1 MANIELARAYVTIV
15 PSMEG
20 AQQAITEGLTGASV
34 EAGSSA
40 GSQAGSSFGTSF
52 GGVLRTTGAIVA
64 GVTGAM
70 ATGIAAGTG
79 ALVSFTSSGAAYAD
93 EVLTMSTNT
102 HIATDE
108 LQAYM
113 YAAELVDVST
123 ETMTS
128 SMARN
133 IRSMN
138 SAAEGTGEVAEAYEA
153 LGLSVTDADGNLRD
167 SQEVYWEAIDALGEI
182 DDATQRDALSMTLF
196 GRGAQDL
203 NSLIEVGSEGMAEY
217 AAQAEEAGAILSED
231 TLQQFGEFDDV
242 MQQVGGGVD
251 AAKNAL
257 GTVLLPVLTELG
269 TEGTGLLGEFTTGI
283 LAANG
288 DMGMIAQTIEGLLP
302 QVAGLINEFLPTIIS
317 LGGSVIS
324 TLITVLLGN
333 LGLILS
339 TAGELLMALCTGIL
353 QQLPSLIP
361 VAIDLVME
369 LVNFILDAN
378 NLSMIINAAIQIV
391 LAVANGLAENLATL
405 IPSVVSAILT
415 ICETL
420 TNPDMIVQLVDAA
433 LHIIIA
439 LGEGLVMAIPTL
451 IEQIPTILVNIIEAF
466 AQLGPMLLSEAAEW
480 GGDLI
485 EGLVSGIS
493 NGISYVQDA
502 VAGVAQGIR
511 DFIGFSEPE
520 KGPLSNFHTYMPD
533 MFDLLTEG
541 VEDGTPEFEAT
552 LNRTLSMPTL
562 GGTAAIAEGYGSFG
576 GGSEMM
582 TPVNIFIGQE
592 KLDTIMLRSSQN
604 ATYRR
609 GG

>member
-15 PSMEG
+15 PSMQDSQET
-20 AQQAITEGLTGASV
+20 ITEALTGASE

-40 GSQAGSSFGTSF
+40 GSQAGKSFGTSF
-52 GGVLRTTGAIVA
+52 GGVLQATGAIVA

-70 ATGIAAGTG
+70 AAGIAAGTG
-79 ALVSFTSSGAAYAD
+79 ALVSFTQGGAAYAD

-138 SAAEGTGEVAEAYEA
+138 SAAEGTGAAAEAYES
-153 LGLSVTDADGNLRD
+153 LGVSVTDADGNLRD
-167 SQEVYWEAIDALGEI
+167 SQEVYWELIDALGTVE
-182 DDATQRDALSMTLF
+182 DSTERDALSMQIF
-196 GRGAQDL
+196 GRSAQDL
-203 NSLIEVGSEGMAEY
+203 NSLIAVGSEGMAEY

-231 TLQQFGEFDDV
+231 TLGAFGEFDDV
-242 MQQVGGGVD
+242 LQQVDSGVS

-257 GTVLLPVLTELG
+257 GTVLLPVLTQLG
-269 TEGTGLLGEFTTGI
+269 GEGVGLLGEFTNGI

-288 DMGMIAQTIEGLLP
+288 DMDMIAQTIKGLLP

-324 TLITVLLGN
+324 TLITVILSN

-339 TAGELLMALCTGIL
+339 TAGELLMTLCTGIL
-353 QQLPSLIP
+353 QQIPSLIP

-369 LVNFILDAN
+369 LVNFILDGN
-378 NLSMIINAAIQIV
+378 NLIMIIDSAIQLILALVDGISLALPRLIPAAVGAVTQVATSLIDNIDQLLPAAVELCLAIGLGMIAAI
-391 LAVANGLAENLATL
+391 
-405 IPSVVSAILT
+405 
-415 ICETL
+415 
-420 TNPDMIVQLVDAA
+420 PDMIAMIAQIGWSIINELV
-433 LHIIIA
+433 
-439 LGEGLVMAIPTL
+439 E
-451 IEQIPTILVNIIEAF
+451 
-466 AQLGPMLLSEAAEW
+466 LGPSLSEAALTW
-480 GGDLI
+480 GADLI
-485 EGLVSGIS
+485 QSFVDGIS
-493 NGISYVQDA
+493 GSIGRLRDA
-502 VAGVAQGIR
+502 VSNIADEVRAYL
-511 DFIGFSEPE
+511 GFSEPE
-520 KGPLSNFHTYMPD
+520 RGPLSNFHTYAPD
-533 MFDLLTEG
+533 MIDLFNEG
-541 VEDGTPEFEAT
+541 LEDSSPELEAT
-552 LNRTLSMPTL
+552 LNRTLSMPAL
-562 GGTAAIAEGYGSFG
+562 GVAAALDEGYGSFG
-576 GGSEMM
+576 GGSEVM

-592 KLDTIMLRSSQN
+592 KLDTIMLRSAQN

>member
-20 AQQAITEGLTGASV
+20 AQQAITDGLTGASA

-40 GSQAGSSFGTSF
+40 GSQAGNSFGTSF

-70 ATGIAAGTG
+70 ATGIAVGTG

-123 ETMTS
+123 ETMTN

-153 LGLSVTDADGNLRD
+153 LGVSVTDADGNLRD

-242 MQQVGGGVD
+242 MQEVGSGVD

-269 TEGTGLLGEFTTGI
+269 TEGAGLLGEFTTGI

-288 DMGMIAQTIEGLLP
+288 DMDMIAQTIEGLLP

-324 TLITVLLGN
+324 TLITVLLSN

-339 TAGELLMALCTGIL
+339 TAGELLMTLCTGIL
-353 QQLPSLIP
+353 QQIPSLIP

-369 LVNFILDAN
+369 LVNFILDSN

-391 LAVANGLAENLATL
+391 LAVANGIAGNLATL
-405 IPSVVSAILT
+405 IPSIVSAILT

-433 LHIIIA
+433 LRIIVA
-439 LGEGLVMAIPTL
+439 LGEGLVMAIPVL
-451 IEQIPTILVNIIEAF
+451 IEQIPTILINIIEAF
-466 AQLGPMLLSEAAEW
+466 AQLAPMLLSEAAEW

-520 KGPLSNFHTYMPD
+520 KGPLSNFHTFMPD

-541 VEDGTPEFEAT
+541 VEDGAPEFEAT

-562 GGTAAIAEGYGSFG
+562 GGAAAIAEGYGSFG
-576 GGSEMM
+576 GGSEVM

-592 KLDTIMLRSSQN
+592 KLDTIMLRSAQN
-604 ATYRR
+604 STYRR

>member
-1 MANIELARAYVTIV
+1 MANEVARAYVLIV

-20 AQQAITEGLTGASV
+20 ARDAISEELTGASE

-70 ATGIAAGTG
+70 AAGIAAGTG

-123 ETMTS
+123 ETMTN

-153 LGLSVTDADGNLRD
+153 LGVSVTDADGNLRD

-217 AAQAEEAGAILSED
+217 AAQAEEAGAILGED

-242 MQQVGGGVD
+242 MQNVGSGVD

-269 TEGTGLLGEFTTGI
+269 TEGVGLLGEFTTGI

-288 DMGMIAQTIEGLLP
+288 DMDMIAQTIEGLLP
-302 QVAGLINEFLPTIIS
+302 QV
-317 LGGSVIS
+317 
-324 TLITVLLGN
+324 
-333 LGLILS
+333 
-339 TAGELLMALCTGIL
+339 
-353 QQLPSLIP
+353 
-361 VAIDLVME
+361 
-369 LVNFILDAN
+369 
-378 NLSMIINAAIQIV
+378 
-391 LAVANGLAENLATL
+391 
-405 IPSVVSAILT
+405 
-415 ICETL
+415 
-420 TNPDMIVQLVDAA
+420 
-433 LHIIIA
+433 
-439 LGEGLVMAIPTL
+439 
-451 IEQIPTILVNIIEAF
+451 
-466 AQLGPMLLSEAAEW
+466 
-480 GGDLI
+480 
-485 EGLVSGIS
+485 
-493 NGISYVQDA
+493 
-502 VAGVAQGIR
+502 
-511 DFIGFSEPE
+511 
-520 KGPLSNFHTYMPD
+520 
-533 MFDLLTEG
+533 
-541 VEDGTPEFEAT
+541 
-552 LNRTLSMPTL
+552 
-562 GGTAAIAEGYGSFG
+562 
-576 GGSEMM
+576 
-582 TPVNIFIGQE
+582 
-592 KLDTIMLRSSQN
+592 RSDQ
-604 ATYRR
+604 
-609 GG
+609 

>member
-20 AQQAITEGLTGASV
+20 SQETITGALTGASA

-40 GSQAGSSFGTSF
+40 GSQAGNSFGTSF

-70 ATGIAAGTG
+70 AAGIAAGTG
-79 ALVSFTSSGAAYAD
+79 ALASFTTSGAAYAD

-123 ETMTS
+123 ETMTN

-153 LGLSVTDADGNLRD
+153 LGVSVTDADGNLRD

-217 AAQAEEAGAILSED
+217 AAQAEEAGAVLSED

-242 MQQVGGGVD
+242 MQEVGSGVD

-269 TEGTGLLGEFTTGI
+269 TEGTGLLGQFTTGI

-288 DMGMIAQTIEGLLP
+288 DMGMIAQAIEGLMP

-317 LGGSVIS
+317 LGSSVIS
-324 TLITVLLGN
+324 TLISVILSN

-339 TAGELLMALCTGIL
+339 TAGELLMTLCTGIL
-353 QQLPSLIP
+353 QQIPSLIP

-369 LVNFILDAN
+369 LVNFILN
-378 NLSMIINAAIQIV
+378 NLGMILDAAIQIV
-391 LAVANGLAENLATL
+391 IAVANGIANNLATL
-405 IPSVVSAILT
+405 IPSIVSAILT

-433 LHIIIA
+433 LRIIVA
-439 LGEGLVMAIPTL
+439 LGEGLVMAIPVL
-451 IEQIPTILVNIIEAF
+451 IEQIPTILTNIIEAF
-466 AQLGPMLLSEAAEW
+466 AQLAPMLLSEAAEW

-520 KGPLSNFHTYMPD
+520 KGPLSNFHTFMPD

-541 VEDGTPEFEAT
+541 VEEGTPEFEAT

-562 GGTAAIAEGYGSFG
+562 GGTAAIAGGYGSFG
-576 GGSEMM
+576 GGSEVM

-592 KLDTIMLRSSQN
+592 KLDTIMLRSAQN
-604 ATYRR
+604 TTYRR

>member
-20 AQQAITEGLTGASV
+20 AQQAITEGLTGASG

-40 GSQAGSSFGTSF
+40 GSQAGNSFGTSF
-52 GGVLRTTGAIVA
+52 GGVLGTTGAIVA

-70 ATGIAAGTG
+70 AAGVAAGTG

-123 ETMTS
+123 ETLTS

-153 LGLSVTDADGNLRD
+153 LGISVTDADGNLRD
-167 SQEVYWEAIDALGEI
+167 SQEVYWQAIDALGEI

-203 NSLIEVGSEGMAEY
+203 NSLIAVGSEGMAEY

-231 TLQQFGEFDDV
+231 TLGAFGEFDNV
-242 MQQVGGGVD
+242 LQQVDSGVS

-257 GTVLLPVLTELG
+257 GTVLLPVLTQLG
-269 TEGTGLLGEFTTGI
+269 GEGVGLLGEFTNGI

-288 DMGMIAQTIEGLLP
+288 DMDMIAQTIEGLLP
-302 QVAGLINEFLPTIIS
+302 QVEGLINEFLPTIIS
-317 LGGSVIS
+317 LGGSVVS
-324 TLITVLLGN
+324 TLIAAVLSN

-339 TAGELLMALCTGIL
+339 TAGELLMTLCTGIL
-353 QQLPSLIP
+353 QQLPSLAPI
-361 VAIDLVME
+361 ASNLVVG
-369 LVNFILDAN
+369 LVEFILT
-378 NLSMIINAAIQIV
+378 NLPLIIDSAIQIV
-391 LAVANGLAENLATL
+391 VAVVNGISLALPRL
-405 IPSVVSAILT
+405 IPAAVSAVTQVATALIDSIDLILPAA
-415 ICETL
+415 IELCL
-420 TNPDMIVQLVDAA
+420 AIGLGMVAAIPDMIAMLPQIGWAIVTELVELGPALAEAA
-433 LHIIIA
+433 L
-439 LGEGLVMAIPTL
+439 T
-451 IEQIPTILVNIIEAF
+451 
-466 AQLGPMLLSEAAEW
+466 W
-480 GGDLI
+480 GADLI
-485 EGLVSGIS
+485 QSFIDGIS
-493 NGISYVQDA
+493 AGIGRVRDA
-502 VAGVAQGIR
+502 VSNIADEVRAYL
-511 DFIGFSEPE
+511 GFSEPE
-520 KGPLSNFHTYMPD
+520 RGPLSNFHTYMPD

-541 VEDGTPEFEAT
+541 VEDGAPGFEAT
-552 LNRTLSMPTL
+552 LNRTLSMPAL
-562 GGTAAIAEGYGSFG
+562 GGAALDEGYGSFG
-576 GGSEMM
+576 GGSEVM

-592 KLDTIMLRSSQN
+592 KLDTIMLRSAQN
-604 ATYRR
+604 STYRR

>member
-15 PSMEG
+15 PSMQGSQET
-20 AQQAITEGLTGASV
+20 ITEALTGASA

-40 GSQAGSSFGTSF
+40 GSQAGNSFGTSF

-70 ATGIAAGTG
+70 AAGIAAGTG
-79 ALVSFTSSGAAYAD
+79 ALVSFTQSGAAYAD

-102 HIATDE
+102 HIATDD

-138 SAAEGTGEVAEAYEA
+138 SAAEGTGAAAEAYEA
-153 LGLSVTDADGNLRD
+153 LGVSVTDADGNLRD
-167 SQEVYWEAIDALGEI
+167 SQEVYWELIDALGTVE
-182 DDATQRDALSMTLF
+182 DSTERDALSMQIF
-196 GRGAQDL
+196 GRSAQDL
-203 NSLIEVGSEGMAEY
+203 NSLIAVGSEGMAEY
-217 AAQAEEAGAILSED
+217 ATQAEEAGVILSED
-231 TLQQFGEFDDV
+231 TLGAFGEFDDV
-242 MQQVGGGVD
+242 MQQVGSGVS

-257 GTVLLPVLTELG
+257 GTVLLPVLTQLG
-269 TEGTGLLGEFTTGI
+269 GEGVGLLGEFTNGI

-324 TLITVLLGN
+324 TLITVLLSN

-339 TAGELLMALCTGIL
+339 TAGELLMTLCTGIL
-353 QQLPSLIP
+353 QQIPSLIP

-369 LVNFILDAN
+369 LVNFILDSN

-391 LAVANGLAENLATL
+391 LAVANGIAGNLATL
-405 IPSVVSAILT
+405 IPSIVSAILT

-433 LHIIIA
+433 LRIIVA
-439 LGEGLVMAIPTL
+439 LGEGLVMAIPVL
-451 IEQIPTILVNIIEAF
+451 IEQIPTILTNIIEAF
-466 AQLGPMLLSEAAEW
+466 AQLAPMLLSEAAEW

-485 EGLVSGIS
+485 EGLVLGIS

-520 KGPLSNFHTYMPD
+520 RGPLSNFHTYMPD

-541 VEDGTPEFEAT
+541 VEEGAPGFEAT

-576 GGSEMM
+576 GGAEMV

-592 KLDTIMLRSSQN
+592 KLDTIMLRSAQN
-604 ATYRR
+604 STYRR

>member
-40 GSQAGSSFGTSF
+40 GSQAGNSFGTSF
-52 GGVLRTTGAIVA
+52 GGVLKTTGAVVA

-79 ALVSFTSSGAAYAD
+79 ALVSFTQGGAAYAD

-102 HIATDE
+102 NIATDK

-123 ETMTS
+123 ETLTS

-153 LGLSVTDADGNLRD
+153 LGISVTDADGNLRD
-167 SQEVYWEAIDALGEI
+167 SQEVYWQAIDALGEI

-203 NSLIEVGSEGMAEY
+203 NSLIAVGSEGMAEY
-217 AAQAEEAGAILSED
+217 AAQAEEAGAVLSED
-231 TLQQFGEFDDV
+231 TLQRFGEFDNV
-242 MQQVGGGVD
+242 MQTVGSGVD

-257 GTVLLPVLTELG
+257 GTALLPVLTQLG
-269 TEGTGLLGEFTTGI
+269 GEGVGLLGEFTTGI

-288 DMGMIAQTIEGLLP
+288 DMNMIAQTVEGLLP
-302 QVAGLINEFLPTIIS
+302 QVGGLINEFLPTIIS
-317 LGGSVIS
+317 LGGSIIS
-324 TLITVLLGN
+324 TLITAVLSN
-333 LGLILS
+333 LGSILS
-339 TAGELLMALCTGIL
+339 TAGELLMTLCTGIL
-353 QQLPSLIP
+353 QQLPSLAPIA
-361 VAIDLVME
+361 VDLVVS
-369 LVNFILDAN
+369 LVEFILAN
-378 NLSMIINAAIQIV
+378 LPLIIDSAIQIIV
-391 LAVANGLAENLATL
+391 AVVNGISLALPRL
-405 IPSVVSAILT
+405 IPAAVGAVTQIVTSLIDSIDLILPAAIELCLA
-415 ICETL
+415 IGL
-420 TNPDMIVQLVDAA
+420 GMVAAIPDMIAMLPQIGWAIITELVELGPALAEAASTWGADLIQSFVDGITGGIGRVRDA
-433 LHIIIA
+433 
-439 LGEGLVMAIPTL
+439 V
-451 IEQIPTILVNIIEAF
+451 VNIADE
-466 AQLGPMLLSEAAEW
+466 
-480 GGDLI
+480 
-485 EGLVSGIS
+485 VR
-493 NGISYVQDA
+493 SYL
-502 VAGVAQGIR
+502 
-511 DFIGFSEPE
+511 GFSEPE

-541 VEDGTPEFEAT
+541 VEEGTPEFEAT

-562 GGTAAIAEGYGSFG
+562 GGTAALAEGYGSFG

-592 KLDTIMLRSSQN
+592 KLDTIMLRSAQN
-604 ATYRR
+604 STYRR

>member
-15 PSMEG
+15 PSMQGSQET
-20 AQQAITEGLTGASV
+20 ITEALTGASA

-40 GSQAGSSFGTSF
+40 GSQAGNSFGTSF
-52 GGVLRTTGAIVA
+52 GGVLRTTGAIIA

-70 ATGIAAGTG
+70 AAGIAAGTG
-79 ALVSFTSSGAAYAD
+79 ALVSFTQSGAAYAD

-102 HIATDE
+102 HIATDD

-138 SAAEGTGEVAEAYEA
+138 SAAEGTGAAAEAYEA
-153 LGLSVTDADGNLRD
+153 LGVSVTDADGNLRD
-167 SQEVYWEAIDALGEI
+167 SQEVYWELIDALGTVE
-182 DDATQRDALSMTLF
+182 DSTERDALSMQIF
-196 GRGAQDL
+196 GRSAQDL
-203 NSLIEVGSEGMAEY
+203 NSLIAVGSEGMAEY
-217 AAQAEEAGAILSED
+217 AAQAEEAGAVLSED

-242 MQQVGGGVD
+242 MQEVGSGVD

-269 TEGTGLLGEFTTGI
+269 TEGTGLLGQFTTGI
-283 LAANG
+283 LDANG
-288 DMGMIAQTIEGLLP
+288 DMDMIAQTIEGLLP

-324 TLITVLLGN
+324 TLITVILSN

-339 TAGELLMALCTGIL
+339 TAGELLMTLCTGIL
-353 QQLPSLIP
+353 QQIPSLIP

-369 LVNFILDAN
+369 LVNFILN
-378 NLSMIINAAIQIV
+378 NLGMILDAAIQIV
-391 LAVANGLAENLATL
+391 IAVANGIANNLATL
-405 IPSVVSAILT
+405 IPSIVSAILT

-433 LHIIIA
+433 LRIIIA
-439 LGEGLVMAIPTL
+439 LGEGLVMAIPVL
-451 IEQIPTILVNIIEAF
+451 IEQIPTILTNIIEAF
-466 AQLGPMLLSEAAEW
+466 AQLAPMLLSEAAEW

-520 KGPLSNFHTYMPD
+520 RGPLSNFHTYMPD

-541 VEDGTPEFEAT
+541 VEDGAPEFNAT
-552 LNRTLSMPTL
+552 LSRTLSMPNL
-562 GGTAAIAEGYGSFG
+562 GGTAALAEGYGSFG
-576 GGSEMM
+576 GGSEIM

-592 KLDTIMLRSSQN
+592 KLDTIMLRSAQN

>member
-15 PSMEG
+15 PSMQGSQET
-20 AQQAITEGLTGASV
+20 ITEALTGASV

-40 GSQAGSSFGTSF
+40 GSQAGNSFGTSF
-52 GGVLRTTGAIVA
+52 GGVLRTTGGIVA

-70 ATGIAAGTG
+70 AAGIAAGTG
-79 ALVSFTSSGAAYAD
+79 ALVSFTTGGAAYAD

-153 LGLSVTDADGNLRD
+153 LGVSVTDADGNLRD
-167 SQEVYWEAIDALGEI
+167 SQEVYWQAIDALGEI

-217 AAQAEEAGAILSED
+217 ATQAEEAGAILSED

-242 MQQVGGGVD
+242 MQEVGSGVD

-269 TEGTGLLGEFTTGI
+269 TEGTGLLGQFTTGI

-288 DMGMIAQTIEGLLP
+288 DMGMITQTIEGLLP

-317 LGGSVIS
+317 IGSSVIS
-324 TLITVLLGN
+324 TLITVILGN

-339 TAGELLMALCTGIL
+339 TAGELLMTLCTGIL
-353 QQLPSLIP
+353 QQIPSLIP

-369 LVNFILDAN
+369 LVNFILN
-378 NLSMIINAAIQIV
+378 NLGMILDAAIQIV
-391 LAVANGLAENLATL
+391 IAVANGIADNLATL
-405 IPSVVSAILT
+405 IPSIVSAILT

-433 LHIIIA
+433 LRIMVA
-439 LGEGLVMAIPTL
+439 LGEGLVMAIPVL

-466 AQLGPMLLSEAAEW
+466 AQLAPMLMSDAAEW

-485 EGLVSGIS
+485 DGLISGIS
-493 NGISYVQDA
+493 NGISRVQDA
-502 VAGVAQGIR
+502 VAAVAQGIR

-533 MFDLLTEG
+533 MFDLLEEG
-541 VEDGTPEFEAT
+541 IEDGAPEFEAT

-576 GGSEMM
+576 GGSEIM

-592 KLDTIMLRSSQN
+592 KLDTIMLRSAQN
-604 ATYRR
+604 TTYRR

>member
-20 AQQAITEGLTGASV
+20 AQQAITNGLTGASA

-40 GSQAGSSFGTSF
+40 GSQAGNSFGTSF
-52 GGVLRTTGAIVA
+52 GGVLRTTGGIVA

-70 ATGIAAGTG
+70 AAGIAAGTG
-79 ALVSFTSSGAAYAD
+79 ALVSFTTSGAAYAD

-102 HIATDE
+102 HIATDD

-123 ETMTS
+123 ETMTN

-153 LGLSVTDADGNLRD
+153 LGVSVTDADGNLRD

-217 AAQAEEAGAILSED
+217 AAQAEEAGAVLSED

-242 MQQVGGGVD
+242 MQEVGSGVD

-269 TEGTGLLGEFTTGI
+269 TEGTGLLGQFTTGI

-288 DMGMIAQTIEGLLP
+288 DMGMIAQAIEGLMP

-317 LGGSVIS
+317 LGSSVIS
-324 TLITVLLGN
+324 TLISVILSN

-339 TAGELLMALCTGIL
+339 MAGELLMALCTGIL
-353 QQLPSLIP
+353 QQIPSLIP

-369 LVNFILDAN
+369 LVNFILN
-378 NLSMIINAAIQIV
+378 NLSMILDAAIQIV
-391 LAVANGLAENLATL
+391 IAVANGIANNLATL
-405 IPSVVSAILT
+405 IPAIVSTILT
-415 ICETL
+415 IYETL

-433 LHIIIA
+433 LRIIVA
-439 LGEGLVMAIPTL
+439 LGEGLVMAIPVL
-451 IEQIPTILVNIIEAF
+451 IEQIPTILFNIIEAF
-466 AQLGPMLLSEAAEW
+466 AQLAPMLLSEAAEW

-520 KGPLSNFHTYMPD
+520 KGPLSNFHTFMPD

-541 VEDGTPEFEAT
+541 VEEGTPEFEAT

-562 GGTAAIAEGYGSFG
+562 GGTAAIAGGCGSFG
-576 GGSEMM
+576 GGSEVM

-592 KLDTIMLRSSQN
+592 KLDTIMLRSAQN
-604 ATYRR
+604 TTYRR

>member
-52 GGVLRTTGAIVA
+52 GGVLKTTGAIVA

-70 ATGIAAGTG
+70 AAGVAAGTG

-123 ETMTS
+123 ETLTS

-153 LGLSVTDADGNLRD
+153 LGISVTDADGNLRD
-167 SQEVYWEAIDALGEI
+167 SQEVYWQAIDALGEI

-203 NSLIEVGSEGMAEY
+203 NSLIAVGSEGMAEY

-231 TLQQFGEFDDV
+231 TLGAFGEFDDV
-242 MQQVGGGVD
+242 LQQVDSGVS

-257 GTVLLPVLTELG
+257 GTVLLPVLTQLG
-269 TEGTGLLGEFTTGI
+269 GEGVGLLGEFTNGI

-288 DMGMIAQTIEGLLP
+288 DMDMIVQTVEGLLP
-302 QVAGLINEFLPTIIS
+302 QVGGLINEFLPTIIS
-317 LGGSVIS
+317 LGGSVVS
-324 TLITVLLGN
+324 TLIAAVLSN

-339 TAGELLMALCTGIL
+339 TAGELLMTLCTGIL
-353 QQLPSLIP
+353 QQLPSLAPI
-361 VAIDLVME
+361 AADLVVG
-369 LVNFILDAN
+369 LVEFILT
-378 NLSMIINAAIQIV
+378 NLPLIIDSAIQIIV
-391 LAVANGLAENLATL
+391 AVVDGISLALPRL
-405 IPSVVSAILT
+405 IPAAVGAVTQIVTSLLDNIDLILPAAVELCLAIGLGMVAA
-415 ICETL
+415 I
-420 TNPDMIVQLVDAA
+420 PDMIAMLPQIGWAIVSELVEIGPSLSNAA
-433 LHIIIA
+433 S
-439 LGEGLVMAIPTL
+439 T
-451 IEQIPTILVNIIEAF
+451 
-466 AQLGPMLLSEAAEW
+466 W
-480 GGDLI
+480 GADLI
-485 EGLVSGIS
+485 QSFVDGITG
-493 NGISYVQDA
+493 GIGRVRDA
-502 VAGVAQGIR
+502 VINIADEVR
-511 DFIGFSEPE
+511 SYLGFSEPE

-541 VEDGTPEFEAT
+541 IEEGAPEFEAT

-562 GGTAAIAEGYGSFG
+562 GGTAALAEGYGSFG

-592 KLDTIMLRSSQN
+592 KLDTIMLRSAQN
-604 ATYRR
+604 STYRR

>member
-40 GSQAGSSFGTSF
+40 GSQAGNSFGTSF

-70 ATGIAAGTG
+70 AAGVAAGTG

-123 ETMTS
+123 ETLTS

-153 LGLSVTDADGNLRD
+153 LGISVTDADGNLRD
-167 SQEVYWEAIDALGEI
+167 SQEVYWQAIDALGEI

-203 NSLIEVGSEGMAEY
+203 NSLIAVGSEGMAEY
-217 AAQAEEAGAILSED
+217 AAQAEEAGAVLSED
-231 TLQQFGEFDDV
+231 TLQRFGEFDDV
-242 MQQVGGGVD
+242 MQTVGSGVD

-257 GTVLLPVLTELG
+257 GTVLLPVLTQLG
-269 TEGTGLLGEFTTGI
+269 GEGVGLLGEFTNGI

-288 DMGMIAQTIEGLLP
+288 DMDMIAQTIEGLLP

-324 TLITVLLGN
+324 TLITVILSN

-353 QQLPSLIP
+353 QQIPSLIP

-369 LVNFILDAN
+369 LVNFILDSN
-378 NLSMIINAAIQIV
+378 NLSMIINAAIQII
-391 LAVANGLAENLATL
+391 LAVVQGITNALPQL
-405 IPSVVSAILT
+405 IPAAVDAVIE
-415 ICETL
+415 ICMAL
-420 TNPDMIVQLVDAA
+420 TNPDTLILLIDAA
-433 LHIIIA
+433 LQLMLALAGGLIA
-439 LGEGLVMAIPTL
+439 AIPDLLAAVPEIGANL
-451 IEQIPTILVNIIEAF
+451 IGALVGLTVDFLDIA
-466 AQLGPMLLSEAAEW
+466 SDW
-480 GGDLI
+480 GADII
-485 EGLVSGIS
+485 EGLVSGIL
-493 NGISYVQDA
+493 GGVSYVEEA
-502 VAGVAQGIR
+502 VSSVASSIR

-520 KGPLSNFHTYMPD
+520 RGPLSNFHTYMPD

-541 VEDGTPEFEAT
+541 VEDGAPGFEAT
-552 LNRTLSMPTL
+552 LNRTLSMPAL
-562 GGTAAIAEGYGSFG
+562 ENSALAEGYGSFG
-576 GGSEMM
+576 GGSEVM

-592 KLDTIMLRSSQN
+592 KLDTIMLRSAQN
-604 ATYRR
+604 STYRR

>member
-15 PSMEG
+15 PSMQDSQET
-20 AQQAITEGLTGASV
+20 ITEALTGASE

-40 GSQAGSSFGTSF
+40 GSQAGKSFGTSF
-52 GGVLRTTGAIVA
+52 GGVLQATGAIVA

-70 ATGIAAGTG
+70 AAGIAAGTG
-79 ALVSFTSSGAAYAD
+79 ALVSFTQGGAAYAD

-138 SAAEGTGEVAEAYEA
+138 SAAEGTGAAAEAYES
-153 LGLSVTDADGNLRD
+153 LGVSVTDADGNLRD
-167 SQEVYWEAIDALGEI
+167 SQEVYWELIDALGTVE
-182 DDATQRDALSMTLF
+182 DSTERDALSMQIF
-196 GRGAQDL
+196 GRSAQDL
-203 NSLIEVGSEGMAEY
+203 NSLIAVGSEGMAEY

-231 TLQQFGEFDDV
+231 TLGAFGEFDDV
-242 MQQVGGGVD
+242 LQQVDSGVS

-257 GTVLLPVLTELG
+257 GTVLLPVLTQLG
-269 TEGTGLLGEFTTGI
+269 GEGVGLLGEFTNGI

-288 DMGMIAQTIEGLLP
+288 DMDMIAQTIKGLLP

-324 TLITVLLGN
+324 TLITVILSN

-339 TAGELLMALCTGIL
+339 TAGELLMTLCTGIL
-353 QQLPSLIP
+353 QQIPSLIP

-369 LVNFILDAN
+369 LVNFILDGN
-378 NLSMIINAAIQIV
+378 NLIMIIDSAIQLILALVDGISLALPRLIPAAVGAVTQVATSLIDNIDQLLPAAVELCLAIGLGMIAAI
-391 LAVANGLAENLATL
+391 
-405 IPSVVSAILT
+405 
-415 ICETL
+415 
-420 TNPDMIVQLVDAA
+420 PDMIAMIAQIGWSIINELV
-433 LHIIIA
+433 
-439 LGEGLVMAIPTL
+439 E
-451 IEQIPTILVNIIEAF
+451 
-466 AQLGPMLLSEAAEW
+466 LGPSLSEAALTW
-480 GGDLI
+480 GADLI
-485 EGLVSGIS
+485 QSFVDGIS
-493 NGISYVQDA
+493 GSIGRLRDA
-502 VAGVAQGIR
+502 VSNIADEVRAYL
-511 DFIGFSEPE
+511 GFSEPE
-520 KGPLSNFHTYMPD
+520 RGPLSNFHTYAPD
-533 MFDLLTEG
+533 MIDLFNEG
-541 VEDGTPEFEAT
+541 LEDSSPELEAT
-552 LNRTLSMPTL
+552 LNRTLSMPAL
-562 GGTAAIAEGYGSFG
+562 GVAAALDEGYGSFG
-576 GGSEMM
+576 GGSEVM

-592 KLDTIMLRSSQN
+592 KLDTIMLRSAQN
-604 ATYRR
+604 STYRR

>member
-1 MANIELARAYVTIV
+1 MANEVARAYVLIV

-20 AQQAITEGLTGASV
+20 ARDAISEELTGASE

-70 ATGIAAGTG
+70 AAGIAAGTG

-153 LGLSVTDADGNLRD
+153 LGVSVTDADGNLRD

-182 DDATQRDALSMTLF
+182 DDATQRDALSMALF

-231 TLQQFGEFDDV
+231 TLGAFGEFDDV
-242 MQQVGGGVD
+242 MQQVGSGVS
-251 AAKNAL
+251 AAQNAL
-257 GTVLLPVLTELG
+257 GTVLLPVLTQLG
-269 TEGTGLLGEFTTGI
+269 GEGVGLLGEFTNGI

-324 TLITVLLGN
+324 TLITVILSN

-339 TAGELLMALCTGIL
+339 TAGELLMTLCTGIL
-353 QQLPSLIP
+353 QQIPSLIP
-361 VAIDLVME
+361 VAIGLVMD
-369 LVNFILDAN
+369 LVNFILDGN
-378 NLSMIINAAIQIV
+378 NLSMIIDSAIQIIV
-391 LAVANGLAENLATL
+391 ALVNGISLALPRLIPAAVGAVTQVATTL
-405 IPSVVSAILT
+405 IDNIDQLLPAAIELCLA
-415 ICETL
+415 IGL
-420 TNPDMIVQLVDAA
+420 GMVAAIPDMIAMLPQIGWAIITELV
-433 LHIIIA
+433 
-439 LGEGLVMAIPTL
+439 E
-451 IEQIPTILVNIIEAF
+451 
-466 AQLGPMLLSEAAEW
+466 LGPALAEAASTW
-480 GGDLI
+480 GADLI
-485 EGLVSGIS
+485 QSFVDGIS
-493 NGISYVQDA
+493 GGIGRVRDA
-502 VAGVAQGIR
+502 VINIADEVRAYL
-511 DFIGFSEPE
+511 GFSEPE
-520 KGPLSNFHTYMPD
+520 RGPLSNFHTYAPD
-533 MFDLLTEG
+533 MIDLFNEG
-541 VEDGTPEFEAT
+541 LEDSSPELEAT
-552 LNRTLSMPTL
+552 LNRTLAVPSL
-562 GGTAAIAEGYGSFG
+562 GAMNSASSFPNYEPVGDVG
-576 GGSEMM
+576 GNIVI
-582 TPVNIFIGQE
+582 PVNIGQE
-592 KLDTIMLRSSQN
+592 RLDTIMIKSSQIS
-604 ATYRR
+604 TYRR

>member
-20 AQQAITEGLTGASV
+20 AQQAITEGLTGASG

-40 GSQAGSSFGTSF
+40 GSQAGNSFGTSF

-70 ATGIAAGTG
+70 AAGVAAGTG

-123 ETMTS
+123 ETLTS

-153 LGLSVTDADGNLRD
+153 LGISVTDADGNLRD
-167 SQEVYWEAIDALGEI
+167 SQEVYWQAIDALGEI

-203 NSLIEVGSEGMAEY
+203 NSLIAVGSEGMAEY

-231 TLQQFGEFDDV
+231 TLGAFGEFDNV
-242 MQQVGGGVD
+242 LQQVDSGVS

-257 GTVLLPVLTELG
+257 GTVLLPVLTQLG
-269 TEGTGLLGEFTTGI
+269 GEGVGLLGEFTNGI

-288 DMGMIAQTIEGLLP
+288 DMDMIAQTIEGLLP
-302 QVAGLINEFLPTIIS
+302 QVEGLINEFLPTIIS
-317 LGGSVIS
+317 LGGSVVS
-324 TLITVLLGN
+324 TLIAAVLSN

-339 TAGELLMALCTGIL
+339 TAGELLMTLCTGIL
-353 QQLPSLIP
+353 QQLPSLAPI
-361 VAIDLVME
+361 ASNLVVG
-369 LVNFILDAN
+369 LVEFILT
-378 NLSMIINAAIQIV
+378 NLPLIIDSAIQIV
-391 LAVANGLAENLATL
+391 VAVVNGISLALPRL
-405 IPSVVSAILT
+405 IPAAVSAVTQVATALIDSIDLILPAA
-415 ICETL
+415 IELCL
-420 TNPDMIVQLVDAA
+420 AIGLGMVAAIPDMIAMLPQIGWAIVTELVELGPALAEAA
-433 LHIIIA
+433 L
-439 LGEGLVMAIPTL
+439 T
-451 IEQIPTILVNIIEAF
+451 
-466 AQLGPMLLSEAAEW
+466 W
-480 GGDLI
+480 GADLI
-485 EGLVSGIS
+485 QSFIDGIS
-493 NGISYVQDA
+493 AGIGRVRDA
-502 VAGVAQGIR
+502 VSNIADEVRAYL
-511 DFIGFSEPE
+511 GFSEPE
-520 KGPLSNFHTYMPD
+520 RGPLSNFHTYMPD

-541 VEDGTPEFEAT
+541 VEDGAPGFEAT
-552 LNRTLSMPTL
+552 LNRTLSMPAL
-562 GGTAAIAEGYGSFG
+562 GGAALDEGYGSFG
-576 GGSEMM
+576 GGSEIM

-592 KLDTIMLRSSQN
+592 KLDTIMLRSAQN
-604 ATYRR
+604 STYRR

>member
-15 PSMEG
+15 PSMQGSQET
-20 AQQAITEGLTGASV
+20 ITEALTGASA

-40 GSQAGSSFGTSF
+40 GSQAGNSFGTSF
-52 GGVLRTTGAIVA
+52 GGVLRTTGAIIA

-70 ATGIAAGTG
+70 AAGIAAGTG
-79 ALVSFTSSGAAYAD
+79 ALVSFTQSGAAYAD

-102 HIATDE
+102 HIATDD

-138 SAAEGTGEVAEAYEA
+138 SAAEGTGAAAEAYEA
-153 LGLSVTDADGNLRD
+153 LGVSVTDADGNLRD
-167 SQEVYWEAIDALGEI
+167 SQEVYWELIDALGTVE
-182 DDATQRDALSMTLF
+182 DSTERDALSMQIF
-196 GRGAQDL
+196 GRSAQDL
-203 NSLIEVGSEGMAEY
+203 NSLIAVGSEGMAEY
-217 AAQAEEAGAILSED
+217 AAQAEEAGAVLSED

-242 MQQVGGGVD
+242 MQEVGSGVD

-269 TEGTGLLGEFTTGI
+269 TEGTGLLGQFTTGI
-283 LAANG
+283 LDANG
-288 DMGMIAQTIEGLLP
+288 DMDMIAQTIEGLLP

-324 TLITVLLGN
+324 TLITVILSN

-339 TAGELLMALCTGIL
+339 TAGELLMTLCTGIL
-353 QQLPSLIP
+353 QQIPSLIP

-369 LVNFILDAN
+369 LVNFILN
-378 NLSMIINAAIQIV
+378 NLSMILDAAIQIV
-391 LAVANGLAENLATL
+391 IAVANGIANNLATL
-405 IPSVVSAILT
+405 IPSIVSAILT

-433 LHIIIA
+433 LRIIIA
-439 LGEGLVMAIPTL
+439 LGEGLVMAIPVL
-451 IEQIPTILVNIIEAF
+451 IEQIPTILTNIIEAF
-466 AQLGPMLLSEAAEW
+466 AQLAPMLLSEAAEW

-520 KGPLSNFHTYMPD
+520 RGPLSNFHTYMPD

-541 VEDGTPEFEAT
+541 VEDGAPEFNAT
-552 LNRTLSMPTL
+552 LSRTLSMPNL
-562 GGTAAIAEGYGSFG
+562 GGTAALAEGYGSFG
-576 GGSEMM
+576 GGSEIM

-592 KLDTIMLRSSQN
+592 KLDTIMLRSAQN

>member
-20 AQQAITEGLTGASV
+20 AQQAITDGLTGASA

-40 GSQAGSSFGTSF
+40 GSQAGNSFGTSF
-52 GGVLRTTGAIVA
+52 GGVLKTTGAIVA

-70 ATGIAAGTG
+70 AAGIAAGTG
-79 ALVSFTSSGAAYAD
+79 ALASFTTSGAAYAD

-153 LGLSVTDADGNLRD
+153 LGVSVTDADGNLRD
-167 SQEVYWEAIDALGEI
+167 SQEVYWELIDSLGTVE
-182 DDATQRDALSMTLF
+182 DSTERDALSMQIF
-196 GRGAQDL
+196 GRSAQDL
-203 NSLIEVGSEGMAEY
+203 NSLIAVGSEGMAEY

-242 MQQVGGGVD
+242 MQRVGSGVD

-288 DMGMIAQTIEGLLP
+288 DMDMIAQTIEGLLP

-324 TLITVLLGN
+324 TLITVILSN

-339 TAGELLMALCTGIL
+339 TAGELLTTLCTGIL
-353 QQLPSLIP
+353 QQIPSLIP

-369 LVNFILDAN
+369 LVNFILD
-378 NLSMIINAAIQIV
+378 NLSMILDAAIQII
-391 LAVANGLAENLATL
+391 LAVVQGITNALPEL
-405 IPSVVSAILT
+405 IPAAVDAVIE
-415 ICETL
+415 ICMAL
-420 TNPDMIVQLVDAA
+420 TNPDTLILLIDAA
-433 LHIIIA
+433 LQLMLALAGGLIA
-439 LGEGLVMAIPTL
+439 AIPDLLMAVPEIGANL
-451 IEQIPTILVNIIEAF
+451 IGALVGLTSDFLDIA
-466 AQLGPMLLSEAAEW
+466 SDW
-480 GGDLI
+480 GADII

-493 NGISYVQDA
+493 NGISRVQDA
-502 VAGVAQGIR
+502 VSSVASTIR

-533 MFDLLTEG
+533 MFDLLEEG
-541 VEDGTPEFEAT
+541 IEDGAPEFNAT
-552 LNRTLSMPTL
+552 LNRTLSMPAL
-562 GGTAAIAEGYGSFG
+562 ENSALDAGYGSFG

-592 KLDTIMLRSSQN
+592 KLDTILLRSAQN
-604 ATYRR
+604 STYRR

>member
-123 ETMTS
+123 ETMTT

-242 MQQVGGGVD
+242 MQEVGSGVD

-269 TEGTGLLGEFTTGI
+269 TEGTGLLGEFTNGI

-324 TLITVLLGN
+324 TLITVILGN

-339 TAGELLMALCTGIL
+339 TAGELLMTLCTGIL
-353 QQLPSLIP
+353 QQIPSLIP

-369 LVNFILDAN
+369 LVNFILDSN

-391 LAVANGLAENLATL
+391 LAVANGIAGNLATL

-433 LHIIIA
+433 LRICIA
-439 LGEGLVMAIPTL
+439 LGEGLVMAIPNI
-451 IEQIPTILVNIIEAF
+451 IEQIPTILTNIIEAF
-466 AQLGPMLLSEAAEW
+466 AQLAPMLLSEAAEW

-520 KGPLSNFHTYMPD
+520 KGPLSNFHTFMPD

-541 VEDGTPEFEAT
+541 VEDGAPEFEAT

-562 GGTAAIAEGYGSFG
+562 GGAATLAEGYGSFG

-592 KLDTIMLRSSQN
+592 KLDTIMLRSAQN
-604 ATYRR
+604 STYRR

>member
-40 GSQAGSSFGTSF
+40 GSQAGNSFGTSF

-70 ATGIAAGTG
+70 AAGVAAGTG

-153 LGLSVTDADGNLRD
+153 LGISVTDADGNLRD
-167 SQEVYWEAIDALGEI
+167 SQEVYWQAIDALGEI

-203 NSLIEVGSEGMAEY
+203 NSLIAVGSEGMAEY

-231 TLQQFGEFDDV
+231 TLGTFGEFDDV
-242 MQQVGGGVD
+242 LQQVDSGVS

-257 GTVLLPVLTELG
+257 GTVLLPVLTQLG
-269 TEGTGLLGEFTTGI
+269 GEGVGLLGEFTNGI

-288 DMGMIAQTIEGLLP
+288 DMDMIAQTIEGLLP

-324 TLITVLLGN
+324 TLVTVILSN

-339 TAGELLMALCTGIL
+339 TAGELLMTLCTGIL
-353 QQLPSLIP
+353 QQIPSLIP

-369 LVNFILDAN
+369 LVNFILN
-378 NLSMIINAAIQIV
+378 NLSMILDAAIQII
-391 LAVANGLAENLATL
+391 LAVVNGLTAALPEL
-405 IPSVVSAILT
+405 IPAAVNAVIE
-415 ICETL
+415 ICMAL
-420 TNPDMIVQLVDAA
+420 TNPDTLSLLVGASLQLMLA
-433 LHIIIA
+433 LAGGLIA
-439 LGEGLVMAIPTL
+439 AIPDLLMAVPEIGANL
-451 IEQIPTILVNIIEAF
+451 IGALVGLTSDFLDIA
-466 AQLGPMLLSEAAEW
+466 SDW
-480 GGDLI
+480 GADII
-485 EGLVSGIS
+485 EGLVNGLLG
-493 NGISYVQDA
+493 GISYVEDA
-502 VAGVAQGIR
+502 VSSVASSIR

-520 KGPLSNFHTYMPD
+520 RGPLSNFHTYMPD

-541 VEDGTPEFEAT
+541 VEDGAPGFEAT

-562 GGTAAIAEGYGSFG
+562 GGTAALAEGYGSFG
-576 GGSEMM
+576 GGSEVM

-592 KLDTIMLRSSQN
+592 KLDTIMLRSTQN

>member
-20 AQQAITEGLTGASV
+20 AQQAITDGLTGASA

-40 GSQAGSSFGTSF
+40 GSQAGNSFGTSF

-70 ATGIAAGTG
+70 ATGIVAGTG

-133 IRSMN
+133 IRSMT

-153 LGLSVTDADGNLRD
+153 LGISVTDADGNLRD

-242 MQQVGGGVD
+242 MQQVGSGVD

-324 TLITVLLGN
+324 TLITVILGN

-339 TAGELLMALCTGIL
+339 TAGELLMALCTGLL
-353 QQLPSLIP
+353 QQIPSLIP

-369 LVNFILDAN
+369 LVNFILN
-378 NLSMIINAAIQIV
+378 NLSMILDAAIQIV
-391 LAVANGLAENLATL
+391 LAVASGIANNLATL
-405 IPSVVSAILT
+405 IPSVVSAIMS

-433 LHIIIA
+433 LRIIIA

-520 KGPLSNFHTYMPD
+520 KGPLSNFHTFMPD

-541 VEDGTPEFEAT
+541 VEEGSPEFNAT

-592 KLDTIMLRSSQN
+592 KLDTIMLRSSQI

>member
-1 MANIELARAYVTIV
+1 MANEVARAYVLIV

-20 AQQAITEGLTGASV
+20 ARGAISEELTGAGE
-34 EAGSSA
+34 EAGRSA
-40 GSQAGSSFGTSF
+40 GSRAGNSFGTSF
-52 GGVLRTTGAIVA
+52 GGVLRTTGAIIA

-70 ATGIAAGTG
+70 AAGVAAGTG

-138 SAAEGTGEVAEAYEA
+138 SAAEGTGAAAEAYEA
-153 LGLSVTDADGNLRD
+153 LGVSVTDADGNLRD
-167 SQEVYWEAIDALGEI
+167 SQEVYWELIDALGTVE
-182 DDATQRDALSMTLF
+182 DSTERDALSMQIF
-196 GRGAQDL
+196 GRSAQDL
-203 NSLIEVGSEGMAEY
+203 NSLIAVGSEGMAEY

-242 MQQVGGGVD
+242 MQRVGSGVD

-288 DMGMIAQTIEGLLP
+288 DMDMIAQTIEGLLP

-324 TLITVLLGN
+324 TLITVILSN

-339 TAGELLMALCTGIL
+339 TAGELLMTLCTGIL
-353 QQLPSLIP
+353 QQIPSLIP

-369 LVNFILDAN
+369 LVNFILN
-378 NLSMIINAAIQIV
+378 NLGMILDAAIQII
-391 LAVANGLAENLATL
+391 LAVVQGITNALPEL
-405 IPSVVSAILT
+405 IPAAVDAVIE
-415 ICETL
+415 ICMAL
-420 TNPDMIVQLVDAA
+420 TNPDTLSLLVSASLQLMLALAGGLIAAIPDLLMAVPEIGANLIGALVD
-433 LHIIIA
+433 LTTDFLDIA
-439 LGEGLVMAIPTL
+439 S
-451 IEQIPTILVNIIEAF
+451 N
-466 AQLGPMLLSEAAEW
+466 W
-480 GGDLI
+480 GADII
-485 EGLVSGIS
+485 EGLVNGLLG
-493 NGISYVQDA
+493 GISYVEDA
-502 VAGVAQGIR
+502 VSSVASSIR

-520 KGPLSNFHTYMPD
+520 RGPLSNFHTYMPD

-541 VEDGTPEFEAT
+541 VEDGAPGFEAT
-552 LNRTLSMPTL
+552 LNRTLSMPAL
-562 GGTAAIAEGYGSFG
+562 GGSAALDAGYGSFG
-576 GGSEMM
+576 GGSEVM

>member
-52 GGVLRTTGAIVA
+52 GGVLKTTGAIVA

-70 ATGIAAGTG
+70 AAGVAAGTG

-123 ETMTS
+123 ETLTS

-153 LGLSVTDADGNLRD
+153 LGISVTDADGNLRD
-167 SQEVYWEAIDALGEI
+167 SQEVYWQAIDALGEI

-203 NSLIEVGSEGMAEY
+203 NSLIAVGSEGMAEY

-231 TLQQFGEFDDV
+231 TLGAFGEFDDV
-242 MQQVGGGVD
+242 LQQVDSGVS

-257 GTVLLPVLTELG
+257 GTVLLPVLTQLG
-269 TEGTGLLGEFTTGI
+269 GEGVGLLGEFTNGI

-288 DMGMIAQTIEGLLP
+288 DMDMIVQTVEGLLP
-302 QVAGLINEFLPTIIS
+302 QVGGLINEFLPTIIS
-317 LGGSVIS
+317 LGGSVVS
-324 TLITVLLGN
+324 TLIAAVLSN

-339 TAGELLMALCTGIL
+339 TAGELLMTLCTGIL
-353 QQLPSLIP
+353 QQLPSLAPI
-361 VAIDLVME
+361 AADLVVG
-369 LVNFILDAN
+369 LVEFILT
-378 NLSMIINAAIQIV
+378 NLPLIIDSAIQIIV
-391 LAVANGLAENLATL
+391 AVVDGISLALPRL
-405 IPSVVSAILT
+405 IPAAVSAVTQVATSLLDNIDLILPAAVELCLA
-415 ICETL
+415 IGL
-420 TNPDMIVQLVDAA
+420 GMVAAIPDMIAMLPQIGEAIINELGAIGPSLANVA
-433 LHIIIA
+433 L
-439 LGEGLVMAIPTL
+439 T
-451 IEQIPTILVNIIEAF
+451 
-466 AQLGPMLLSEAAEW
+466 W
-480 GGDLI
+480 GADLI
-485 EGLVSGIS
+485 DSFVNGIMGGIS
-493 NGISYVQDA
+493 TVTAAVTNVADEVRSYL
-502 VAGVAQGIR
+502 
-511 DFIGFSEPE
+511 GFSEPE
-520 KGPLSNFHTYMPD
+520 KGPLSNFHTYAPD
-533 MFDLLTEG
+533 MIDLFNEG
-541 VEDGTPEFEAT
+541 LEDSSPSLEAT
-552 LNRTLSMPTL
+552 LNRTLGVPSL
-562 GGTAAIAEGYGSFG
+562 GAMDSVSSFPSYEPSGDAG
-576 GGSEMM
+576 GNIVI
-582 TPVNIFIGQE
+582 PVSIGQE
-592 KLDTIMLRSSQN
+592 RLDTIMIRSSQIS
-604 ATYRR
+604 TYRR

>member
-40 GSQAGSSFGTSF
+40 GSQAGNSFGTSF

-70 ATGIAAGTG
+70 AAGVAAGTG

-123 ETMTS
+123 ETLTS

-153 LGLSVTDADGNLRD
+153 LGISVTDADGNLRD
-167 SQEVYWEAIDALGEI
+167 SQEVYWQAIDALGEI

-203 NSLIEVGSEGMAEY
+203 NSLIAVGSEGMAEY
-217 AAQAEEAGAILSED
+217 AAQAEQAGAVLSED
-231 TLQQFGEFDDV
+231 TLEQFGEFDDV
-242 MQQVGGGVD
+242 MQTVGSGVD

-257 GTVLLPVLTELG
+257 GTVLLPVLTQLG
-269 TEGTGLLGEFTTGI
+269 GEGVGLLGEFTNGI

-288 DMGMIAQTIEGLLP
+288 DMDMIAQTIEGLLP

-324 TLITVLLGN
+324 TLITVILSN

-339 TAGELLMALCTGIL
+339 TAGELLMTLCTGLL
-353 QQLPSLIP
+353 QQIPSLIP

-369 LVNFILDAN
+369 LVNFILN
-378 NLSMIINAAIQIV
+378 NLGMILDAAIQII
-391 LAVANGLAENLATL
+391 LAVVQGITNALPQL
-405 IPSVVSAILT
+405 IPATVDAVIE
-415 ICETL
+415 ICMAL
-420 TNPDMIVQLVDAA
+420 TNPDTLILLIDAA
-433 LHIIIA
+433 LQLMLALAGGLIA
-439 LGEGLVMAIPTL
+439 AIPDLLAAVPEIGANL
-451 IEQIPTILVNIIEAF
+451 IGALVGLTGDFLDIA
-466 AQLGPMLLSEAAEW
+466 SDW
-480 GGDLI
+480 GADII

-493 NGISYVQDA
+493 SGISYVEDA
-502 VAGVAQGIR
+502 VSSVASTIR

-520 KGPLSNFHTYMPD
+520 RGPLSNFHTYAPD
-533 MFDLLTEG
+533 MIDLFNEG
-541 VEDGTPEFEAT
+541 LEDSSPSLEAT
-552 LNRTLSMPTL
+552 LNRTLAVPSL
-562 GGTAAIAEGYGSFG
+562 GAMDSVSSFPNYEPAGDVG
-576 GGSEMM
+576 GNIVI
-582 TPVNIFIGQE
+582 PVSIGQE
-592 KLDTIMLRSSQN
+592 RLDTIMIRSSQIS
-604 ATYRR
+604 TYRR

>member
-15 PSMEG
+15 PSMQGSQET
-20 AQQAITEGLTGASV
+20 ITEALTGASA

-40 GSQAGSSFGTSF
+40 GSQAGNSFGTSF
-52 GGVLRTTGAIVA
+52 GGVLRTTGAIIA

-79 ALVSFTSSGAAYAD
+79 ALVSFTQSGAAYAD

-102 HIATDE
+102 HIATDD

-138 SAAEGTGEVAEAYEA
+138 SAAEGTGAAAEAYEA
-153 LGLSVTDADGNLRD
+153 LGVSVTDADGNLRD
-167 SQEVYWEAIDALGEI
+167 SQEVYWELIDALGTVE
-182 DDATQRDALSMTLF
+182 DSTERDALSMQIF
-196 GRGAQDL
+196 GRSAQDL
-203 NSLIEVGSEGMAEY
+203 NSLIAVGSEGMAEY
-217 AAQAEEAGAILSED
+217 AAQAEEAGAVLSED

-242 MQQVGGGVD
+242 MQEVGSGVD

-269 TEGTGLLGEFTTGI
+269 TEGTGLLGQFTTGI
-283 LAANG
+283 LDANG
-288 DMGMIAQTIEGLLP
+288 DMDMIAQTIEGLLP

-324 TLITVLLGN
+324 TLITVILSN

-339 TAGELLMALCTGIL
+339 TAGELLMTLCTGIL
-353 QQLPSLIP
+353 QQIPSLIP

-369 LVNFILDAN
+369 LVNFILN
-378 NLSMIINAAIQIV
+378 NLGMILDAAIQIV
-391 LAVANGLAENLATL
+391 IAVANGIANNLATL
-405 IPSVVSAILT
+405 IPSIVSAILT

-433 LHIIIA
+433 LRIIIA
-439 LGEGLVMAIPTL
+439 LGEGLVMAIPVL
-451 IEQIPTILVNIIEAF
+451 IEQIPTILTNIIEAF
-466 AQLGPMLLSEAAEW
+466 AQLAPMLLSEAAEW

-520 KGPLSNFHTYMPD
+520 RGPLSNFHTYMPD

-541 VEDGTPEFEAT
+541 VEDGAPEFNAT
-552 LNRTLSMPTL
+552 LSRTLSMPNL
-562 GGTAAIAEGYGSFG
+562 GGTAALAEGYGSFG
-576 GGSEMM
+576 GGSEIM

-592 KLDTIMLRSSQN
+592 KLDTIMLRSAQN

>member
-1 MANIELARAYVTIV
+1 MANEVARAYVLIV

-20 AQQAITEGLTGASV
+20 ARGAISEELTGAGE
-34 EAGSSA
+34 EAGRSA

-52 GGVLRTTGAIVA
+52 GGVLKTTGAIVA

-70 ATGIAAGTG
+70 AAGVAAGTG

-123 ETMTS
+123 ETLTS

-153 LGLSVTDADGNLRD
+153 LGISVTDADGNLRD
-167 SQEVYWEAIDALGEI
+167 SQEVYWQAIDALGEI

-196 GRGAQDL
+196 GRGAQEL
-203 NSLIEVGSEGMAEY
+203 NSLIAVGSEGMAEY
-217 AAQAEEAGAILSED
+217 AAQAGEAGAILSED
-231 TLQQFGEFDDV
+231 TLGAFGEFDDV
-242 MQQVGGGVD
+242 LQQVDSGVS

-257 GTVLLPVLTELG
+257 GTVLLPVLTQLG
-269 TEGTGLLGEFTTGI
+269 GEGVGLLGEFTSGI

-288 DMGMIAQTIEGLLP
+288 DMDMIAQTIEGLLP
-302 QVAGLINEFLPTIIS
+302 QVEGLINEFLPTIIS
-317 LGGSVIS
+317 LGGSVVS
-324 TLITVLLGN
+324 TLIAAVLSN

-339 TAGELLMALCTGIL
+339 TAGELLMTLCTGIL
-353 QQLPSLIP
+353 QQLPSLAPI
-361 VAIDLVME
+361 ASDLVVG
-369 LVNFILDAN
+369 LVEFILT
-378 NLSMIINAAIQIV
+378 NLPLIIDSAIQIV
-391 LAVANGLAENLATL
+391 VAVVNGISLALPRL
-405 IPSVVSAILT
+405 IPAAVSAVTQVATALIDSIDLILPAA
-415 ICETL
+415 IELCL
-420 TNPDMIVQLVDAA
+420 AIGLGMVAAIPDMIAMLPQIGWAIVTELV
-433 LHIIIA
+433 A
-439 LGEGLVMAIPTL
+439 LGPA
-451 IEQIPTILVNIIEAF
+451 
-466 AQLGPMLLSEAAEW
+466 LSEAASTW
-480 GGDLI
+480 GADLI
-485 EGLVSGIS
+485 QSFVDGIS
-493 NGISYVQDA
+493 GGIGRVRDA
-502 VAGVAQGIR
+502 VINIADEVRAYL
-511 DFIGFSEPE
+511 GFSEPE

-541 VEDGTPEFEAT
+541 VEDGTPGFEAT

-562 GGTAAIAEGYGSFG
+562 GGAAALAEGYGSFG

-592 KLDTIMLRSSQN
+592 KLDTIMLRSAQN
-604 ATYRR
+604 STYRR